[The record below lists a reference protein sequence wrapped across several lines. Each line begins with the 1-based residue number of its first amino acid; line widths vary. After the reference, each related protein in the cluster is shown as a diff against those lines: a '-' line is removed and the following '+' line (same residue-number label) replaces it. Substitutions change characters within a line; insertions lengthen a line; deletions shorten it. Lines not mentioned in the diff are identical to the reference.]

1 MKHLT
6 LILTMFFVLSC
17 TTQKSRDLS
26 NDNLITMTFS
36 ATEINDLVIIQDFF
50 DNCIGLAENEKQ
62 DNIDKVY
69 FDFFQQNSDITK
81 ATDLKIPIDF
91 EKQKGLYN
99 QIDKKTFEDIWSIDR
114 FIKRDS
120 NDTLKN
126 VGLNRHG
133 KYFEF
138 LKLLG
143 GQDSTINKYYNT
155 LEVAGDISPSM
166 VADLAINHEKY
177 DIKDPKV
184 RLVIAIHYLT
194 LNDKFERKEKY

>member
-155 LEVAGDISPSM
+155 LEV
-166 VADLAINHEKY
+166 V
-177 DIKDPKV
+177 
-184 RLVIAIHYLT
+184 
-194 LNDKFERKEKY
+194 